1 MTKVSGPTTQEVG
14 TLPEGV
20 GQVSPLAVRPQLLL
34 PPLCHAEAW
43 QPFLEVQKIHRFF
56 KSPNSRLVVN
66 VASLST
72 PIIALLPSHC
82 RPEIHFIARRLTLPC
97 PESLLHYLAS
107 CHVFI
112 SHLFSTSA
120 SCAPAIVILISGPRL
135 HHPRHRLGIFRLS
148 HLRTP
153 LCLCTRSVVLIS
165 RLFYPATRIPRRRV
179 LVFGHRYRYLRYP
192 RIVLVRHLHCIYVNK
207 PIIILLSISSST

>member
-1 MTKVSGPTTQEVG
+1 M
-14 TLPEGV
+14 
-20 GQVSPLAVRPQLLL
+20 A
-34 PPLCHAEAW
+34 A
-43 QPFLEVQKIHRFF
+43 FLKEQKIHGFF

-107 CHVFI
+107 CHVFV

-192 RIVLVRHLHCIYVNK
+192 CIVLVRHPHRILSTS
-207 PIIILLSISSST
+207 LLSSYRLYGLAHNLAGARPKKGGYCHRRVCLKPESSDGNLVQPLNVALYVK